1 MQGNWHELNPEK
13 CHFGEKEV
21 KFYGNI
27 ISSDG
32 VKPDPAKV
40 DVILNMPSPK
50 SKLELASFLVMCN
63 YSVHTYHVYPMSQ
76 LH

>member
-1 MQGNWHELNPEK
+1 MSQHDMHLLQLLNKYREIGLKLNPEK
-13 CHFGEKEV
+13 CQFGEKEV

-40 DVILNMPSPK
+40 DAILNMPSPK
-50 SKLELASFLVMCN
+50 SKLRTGILLGYV
-63 YSVHTYHVYPMSQ
+63 
-76 LH
+76 